1 MCLTVFLE
9 SGKLNKLFPFAMDTD
24 RVELVLAVMS
34 TEYLAKE
41 NSNDIIKR
49 WLKTSTRGM
58 KLISSFQMAGSQTV
72 SMHVA

>member
-49 WLKTSTRGM
+49 
-58 KLISSFQMAGSQTV
+58 
-72 SMHVA
+72 

>member
-1 MCLTVFLE
+1 
-9 SGKLNKLFPFAMDTD
+9 MDTD
-24 RVELVLAVMS
+24 RVELVLEVMS

-49 WLKTSTRGM
+49 WLKTSARGM